1 MIREELSPINHNFAA
16 HQNML
21 LVDVVEQFR
30 RDFIVKLP
38 LSLIYFFPM
47 LHFYTRCKYSIFRG
61 VKFSIGKNEKILF
74 DVLSRK

>member
-38 LSLIYFFPM
+38 LSLIYFIN
-47 LHFYTRCKYSIFRG
+47 L
-61 VKFSIGKNEKILF
+61 
-74 DVLSRK
+74 

>member
-1 MIREELSPINHNFAA
+1 MLVIREELSPINHNFAA

-30 RDFIVKLP
+30 RDFIVRLP

-47 LHFYTRCKYSIFRG
+47 LHCYSIFRG

>member
-38 LSLIYFFPM
+38 LSLIYN
-47 LHFYTRCKYSIFRG
+47 LLLQYSQGCKI
-61 VKFSIGKNEKILF
+61 
-74 DVLSRK
+74 